1 MALDKSDGMCMFVN
15 ILKLKPH
22 QVYIK
27 GLTEINSHTKKNSL
41 SDTHTIVYRL
51 TQG

>member
-27 GLTEINSHTKKNSL
+27 GLTEINSHTKK
-41 SDTHTIVYRL
+41 THFQIHI
-51 TQG
+51 QSFIG